1 VPAAAGVPAPAEP
14 AVQASNGGF
23 VVQLG
28 AFASEPNARSFLAH
42 VQGQLASASAEP
54 RVRQAG
60 GLYRVY
66 VGPYPTRDDA
76 RRAADRLEN
85 AFGMATSVAP
95 H

>member
-1 VPAAAGVPAPAEP
+1 MHPFPHRYAVSAMAGPA
-14 AVQASNGGF
+14 S
-23 VVQLG
+23 VVTL
-28 AFASEPNARSFLAH
+28 PNARSFLAH

-66 VGPYPTRDDA
+66 VGPYPTREDA